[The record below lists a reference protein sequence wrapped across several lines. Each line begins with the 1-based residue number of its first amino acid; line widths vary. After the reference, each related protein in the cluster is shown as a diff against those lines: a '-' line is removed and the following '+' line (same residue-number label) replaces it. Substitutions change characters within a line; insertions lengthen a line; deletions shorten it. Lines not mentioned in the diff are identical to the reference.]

1 MEPEKNITIVLA
13 DDHEIMREGLRV
25 LIEREHGMKVV
36 AEAST
41 GIDVVNLA
49 EKYVPDVV
57 VMDVHMPLMDGV
69 EASLRIL
76 NKNPNIKILI
86 LSAVLTRHI
95 IDQAIGAG
103 VLGLMMKES
112 AFSELCSAVSAVNS
126 GERYFC
132 SRIMHVVANS
142 YVGRLCHTEEEC
154 DLLTKRE
161 CEVVRQ
167 FSNGKSSKE
176 IALAIDMSGKTV
188 DAYRRRI
195 MEKLR
200 LNSTAELV
208 KYALRSG
215 LTSL

>member
-1 MEPEKNITIVLA
+1 MEPEKDITIVLA
-13 DDHEIMREGLRV
+13 DDHEIMRQGLGT
-25 LIEREHGMKVV
+25 LINREAGMEVI
-36 AEAST
+36 AQAST
-41 GIDVVNLA
+41 GAAVVNLA
-49 EKYVPDVV
+49 EQYTPDVV
-57 VMDVHMPLMDGV
+57 VMDVHMPLMDGI
-69 EASLRIL
+69 EASKRIL
-76 NKNPNIKILI
+76 KKNPNIKILI

-112 AFSELCSAVSAVNS
+112 AFSELCSAVFSVNG

-132 SRIMHVVANS
+132 SRIMDVVANS

-154 DLLTKRE
+154 DFLTERE
-161 CEVVRQ
+161 SEVVRQ

-215 LTSL
+215 LTNL

>member
-1 MEPEKNITIVLA
+1 MESEKNITIILA
-13 DDHEIMREGLRV
+13 DDHEIMREGLRT
-25 LIEREHGMKVV
+25 LIERESGMEVI

-41 GIDVVNLA
+41 GNEVAGLA
-49 EKYVPDVV
+49 EKYAPDVI
-57 VMDVHMPLMDGV
+57 VMDVNMPLMDGV
-69 EASLRIL
+69 EASRRIL
-76 NKNPNIKILI
+76 DRNPNIKILV

-95 IDQAIGAG
+95 VDQAIAAG

-112 AFSELCSAVSAVNS
+112 AFSELCDAVFAVNE

-154 DLLTKRE
+154 GLLTKRE
-161 CEVVRQ
+161 SEVVRQ

-176 IALAIDMSGKTV
+176 IALAIDMSGKTI

-215 LTSL
+215 LTNL

>member
-1 MEPEKNITIVLA
+1 MESEKNITIVLA
-13 DDHEIMREGLRV
+13 DDHEIMREGLRI
-25 LIEREHGMKVV
+25 LIEREPRMEVI

-41 GIDVVNLA
+41 GTDVVNLA
-49 EKYVPDVV
+49 DKYAPDVV
-57 VMDVHMPLMDGV
+57 VMDVHMPVMDGV
-69 EASLRIL
+69 EASRRIL
-76 NKNPNIKILI
+76 DRNSDIKILI

-103 VLGLMMKES
+103 VLGMIMKES
-112 AFSELCSAVSAVNS
+112 AFSELCSAVFAVHS

-132 SRIMHVVANS
+132 SRIMHVVANG
-142 YVGRLCHTEEEC
+142 YVGRLCHSEEEC
-154 DLLTKRE
+154 DLLTERE
-161 CEVVRQ
+161 SEVVRQ

-176 IALAIDMSGKTV
+176 IALSIDMSGKTV

-215 LTSL
+215 LTNL

>member
-1 MEPEKNITIVLA
+1 MESGKNITIILA
-13 DDHEIMREGLRV
+13 DDHEIMREGLRT
-25 LIEREHGMKVV
+25 LIEREDGMEVV
-36 AEAST
+36 ATAST
-41 GIDVVNLA
+41 GTDVVSLV
-49 EKYVPDVV
+49 EKHAPDVV
-57 VMDVHMPLMDGV
+57 VMDVHMPVMDGV
-69 EASLRIL
+69 EASQRIL
-76 NKNPNIKILI
+76 DRNPNIKILV

-112 AFSELCSAVSAVNS
+112 AFSELCSAVFAVNA

-142 YVGRLCHTEEEC
+142 YVGRLCHSEEEC
-154 DLLTKRE
+154 DLLTERE
-161 CEVVRQ
+161 SEVVRQ

-176 IALAIDMSGKTV
+176 IALTIDMSGKTV

-215 LTSL
+215 LTNL